1 MRDTRTAK
9 EKSEDT
15 DLPRLEFAFFF
26 RGPVDGFLRST
37 GFAKWRSK
45 KRIHGVVTTKLLIP
59 AVRMRSRPGFP
70 MPTVRHM
77 KAKLALMGEGGVG
90 KTSLIRRF
98 VLNEYQDTYLHTVG
112 TRVSKV
118 ELTVPHGADTEV
130 QMDMSIFDIMGQ
142 RGFKDL
148 VRETYYHGSQALMGV
163 CDLTRKDSLY
173 ALNEWIP
180 SALEIAGDVP
190 VYLVVNKKDLEERR
204 AITEDEIR
212 HVAEA
217 FAAPI
222 VYTSAR
228 TGTFVDDAFNAL
240 AIEIVDRAFRQDA
253 ARAVERGLRDKVLE
267 LLDKRGSIGLK
278 KNQLFEILR
287 GVNFDDLQ
295 GELARLEGEGLVTLL
310 WHGTSDFTA
319 VITARGTAA
328 IKRRSAWDEE

>member
-1 MRDTRTAK
+1 M
-9 EKSEDT
+9 
-15 DLPRLEFAFFF
+15 
-26 RGPVDGFLRST
+26 G
-37 GFAKWRSK
+37 
-45 KRIHGVVTTKLLIP
+45 
-59 AVRMRSRPGFP
+59 SRPGLS
-70 MPTVRHM
+70 MPTIRRM

-112 TRVSKV
+112 TKVSKI
-118 ELTVPHGADTEV
+118 ELAVPYGADIEV

-163 CDLTRKDSLY
+163 CDLTRTDSLY

-190 VYLVVNKKDLEERR
+190 VYLVVNKKDLEDRR
-204 AITEDEIR
+204 AISEDEIR

-228 TGTFVDDAFNAL
+228 IGTFVEDALNAL
-240 AIEIVDRAFRQDA
+240 AIEMVDPAVRQGA
-253 ARAVERGLRDKVLE
+253 GPGVGTGLPGKGLL
-267 LLDKRGSIGLK
+267 LLDQRGSIGPK
-278 KNQLFEILR
+278 KKQ
-287 GVNFDDLQ
+287 
-295 GELARLEGEGLVTLL
+295 
-310 WHGTSDFTA
+310 
-319 VITARGTAA
+319 
-328 IKRRSAWDEE
+328 

>member
-1 MRDTRTAK
+1 M
-9 EKSEDT
+9 
-15 DLPRLEFAFFF
+15 
-26 RGPVDGFLRST
+26 
-37 GFAKWRSK
+37 
-45 KRIHGVVTTKLLIP
+45 
-59 AVRMRSRPGFP
+59 P
-70 MPTVRHM
+70 MPTVRRM

-148 VRETYYHGSQALMGV
+148 VRETYYHGAQGLMGV

-190 VYLVVNKKDLEERR
+190 VYLIVNKRDLEERR
-204 AITEDEIR
+204 AISEDEVR

-217 FAAPI
+217 VAPPH
-222 VYTSAR
+222 VYRSAR
-228 TGTFVDDAFNAL
+228 
-240 AIEIVDRAFRQDA
+240 
-253 ARAVERGLRDKVLE
+253 
-267 LLDKRGSIGLK
+267 
-278 KNQLFEILR
+278 
-287 GVNFDDLQ
+287 
-295 GELARLEGEGLVTLL
+295 
-310 WHGTSDFTA
+310 
-319 VITARGTAA
+319 ARGPLHAA
-328 IKRRSAWDEE
+328 LHPLAVQKGDPPVWPDA

>member
-1 MRDTRTAK
+1 
-9 EKSEDT
+9 
-15 DLPRLEFAFFF
+15 
-26 RGPVDGFLRST
+26 
-37 GFAKWRSK
+37 
-45 KRIHGVVTTKLLIP
+45 
-59 AVRMRSRPGFP
+59 MRSRPGSL

-190 VYLVVNKKDLEERR
+190 VYLIVNKRDLEERR
-204 AITEDEIR
+204 AISEEEVR

-222 VYTSAR
+222 VYASAR
-228 TGTFVDDAFNAL
+228 TGALFDDAFDAL
-240 AIEIVDRAFRQDA
+240 AVELVRRHSRPAPR
-253 ARAVERGLRDKVLE
+253 RAVLRRPGDKAL
-267 LLDKRGSIGLK
+267 
-278 KNQLFEILR
+278 ILP
-287 GVNFDDLQ
+287 
-295 GELARLEGEGLVTLL
+295 EP
-310 WHGTSDFTA
+310 
-319 VITARGTAA
+319 
-328 IKRRSAWDEE
+328 

>member
-1 MRDTRTAK
+1 
-9 EKSEDT
+9 
-15 DLPRLEFAFFF
+15 
-26 RGPVDGFLRST
+26 
-37 GFAKWRSK
+37 
-45 KRIHGVVTTKLLIP
+45 
-59 AVRMRSRPGFP
+59 

-148 VRETYYHGSQALMGV
+148 VRETYYHGAQGLMGV

-190 VYLVVNKKDLEERR
+190 VYLIVNKRDLDERR
-204 AITEDEIR
+204 AISEDEVR
-212 HVAEA
+212 HVGEA

-228 TGTFVDDAFNAL
+228 TGALVDDAFNAL
-240 AIEIVDRAFRQDA
+240 AIEMVDRAFRQEA
-253 ARAVERGLRDKVLE
+253 ARAVERGLRDKVLL

-278 KNQLFEILR
+278 RSQFFEILR
-287 GVNFDDLQ
+287 GVNLDDLQ
-295 GELARLEGEGLVTLL
+295 SELGRLEGEGLVTLL
-310 WHGTSDFTA
+310 WHGASDFTA
-319 VITARGTAA
+319 VITPRGTAA
-328 IKRRSAWDEE
+328 TKRESAWDEE